1 QVLSHER
8 CGHAEFE
15 PVQIVELEHARAP
28 RTVRRLTQQRSTRG
42 LDLRSTRVHID
53 SARHVDLQVET
64 LSLDPV
70 PTELAIVLVEDDV
83 AITRGD
89 YRRND
94 LPFVLER
101 LSHRKPDG
109 IAVEAN

>member
-1 QVLSHER
+1 MPRPEAVFMWPVLSHER
-8 CGHAEFE
+8 CGHPELE
-15 PVQIVELEHARAP
+15 PVPIVELEQACAP
-28 RTVRRLTQQRSTRG
+28 RTVRRLTQQCSTPG
-42 LDLRSTRVHID
+42 LDPRSSGVHIG

-89 YRRND
+89 HRRND
-94 LPFVLER
+94 LP
-101 LSHRKPDG
+101 
-109 IAVEAN
+109 